1 MNKPLT
7 IKQEKFCQGLFI
19 GLTQIDAYKQ
29 AYEAENMS
37 DAAIYVEASR
47 LIDNPN
53 VALRVEQLKDELKL
67 RNMVTIERVLSE
79 YAKIGFY
86 DPRKL
91 LDDEGKPKDISQ
103 LDDDIAGAVVG
114 LDLQEVYEGFGD
126 ERVFTGYTKKYK
138 LADKKGAL
146 DSMSKFLGMFTDK
159 VESVNTN
166 LNYEIP
172 TTEDE
177 IDKRIS
183 ELINK
188 TVK

>member
-1 MNKPLT
+1 MDKLT
-7 IKQEKFCQGLFI
+7 IKQEKYVQGLFI
-19 GLTQIDAYKQ
+19 GLSQREAYKQ
-29 AYEAENMS
+29 SYECKNMVDES
-37 DAAIYVEASR
+37 IDVEACKLAANPKVVQR
-47 LIDNPN
+47 LY
-53 VALRVEQLKDELKL
+53 QLKDELKL

-146 DSMSKFLGMFTDK
+146 DSMGKFLGMFTDK

-172 TTEDE
+172 TTEEE